1 MNSPPYLDRITSF
14 CPDSYRG
21 ISTTDLLVYVASEM
35 EANGIRLTFESIAV
49 AAYRFFPEAFAL
61 VGFPE
66 YPDASRVGR
75 TLLQCRPKYRG
86 LIGGGAST
94 GFVITELGRIR
105 SREVAEQLRDGRQRT
120 RSPRRGKPRAIVD
133 RIEQELRESPA
144 FASWRNDAS
153 VSEYDFYHLL
163 HLLPGSSRES
173 VKDNFAAISSIAK
186 DSQDSK
192 IRNFLAFLSNEFAK
206 ELR

>member
-1 MNSPPYLDRITSF
+1 MKATTYLDEIMCFSSE
-14 CPDSYRG
+14 SYRG
-21 ISTTDLLVYVASEM
+21 ISTTDLLVYVVSEM
-35 EANGIRLTFESIAV
+35 EANGIRLSFEPVVV
-49 AAYRFFPEAFAL
+49 AAYRFFPEAFSL

-86 LIGGGAST
+86 LIGGGTST

-105 SREVAEQLRDGRQRT
+105 SQEVAEQLRDGRQRA
-120 RSPRRGKPRAIVD
+120 RPARRGKPRAIVD

-144 FASWRNDAS
+144 FSSWRADS
-153 VSEYDFYHLL
+153 TLSEYDFYHLL

-173 VKDNFAAISSIAK
+173 VRDNFAAINSIAK
-186 DSQDSK
+186 ESQDPE
-192 IRNFLAFLSNEFAK
+192 IRNFLASLSSQFAK